1 MVQTR
6 DVTIVNSAC
15 PSGEQAYT
23 LTPEDVES
31 FVATRGDDDPV
42 GAPCHA
48 GKCLLAQAFEW
59 KYPGLV
65 RPEYYLIV
73 DPDRIYV
80 EGTTIEIPLGEDVQH
95 YMNIFDDIS
104 CGFFGATVSKR
115 EWLEAKAQYEEAEA

>member
-1 MVQTR
+1 MLTTS

-15 PSGEQAYT
+15 PDGEPAYT
-23 LTPEDVES
+23 LTAEDVES
-31 FVATRGDDDPV
+31 FVATRDNEDPV

-59 KYPGLV
+59 KYPEVV
-65 RPEYYLIV
+65 RPEYSLIV

-80 EGTTIEIPLGEDVQH
+80 EGTTIEIPLGEDVQR

-104 CGFFGATVSKR
+104 CVFFGATVSKR
-115 EWLEAKAQYEEAEA
+115 EWLEAKTQYEVEEA